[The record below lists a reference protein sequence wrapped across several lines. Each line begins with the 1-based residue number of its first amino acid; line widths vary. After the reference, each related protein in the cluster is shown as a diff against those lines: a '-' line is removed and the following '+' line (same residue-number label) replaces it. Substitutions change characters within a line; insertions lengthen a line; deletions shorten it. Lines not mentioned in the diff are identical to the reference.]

1 MELQVNLE
9 KTVKITFLQGKKG
22 TNKVHPN
29 LFRAFQRTKNV
40 RFMFR
45 RSRSSMKSKYYL
57 CSCYEQ
63 RKNVCSVY
71 LECKLH
77 PDRSC

>member
-29 LFRAFQRTKNV
+29 LFRAFQQKMYDSCFEDQGAAWKVNITSVVVMNKERTCA
-40 RFMFR
+40 R
-45 RSRSSMKSKYYL
+45 YI
-57 CSCYEQ
+57 
-63 RKNVCSVY
+63 
-71 LECKLH
+71 
-77 PDRSC
+77 